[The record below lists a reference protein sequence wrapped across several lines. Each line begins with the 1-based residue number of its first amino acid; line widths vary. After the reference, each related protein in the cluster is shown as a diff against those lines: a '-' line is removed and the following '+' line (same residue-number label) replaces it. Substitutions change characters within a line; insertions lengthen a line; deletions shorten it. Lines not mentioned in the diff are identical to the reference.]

1 MQKNNYELNNLHYKM
16 YKNGKKWVFA
26 SVCALTLLTA
36 SGAVAHADDQAAA
49 PDQAQTTNAN
59 GSDDTS
65 TADQTTS
72 ATSNGS
78 AATSN
83 SAAATSNSAAATSE
97 AALAQVAATADQ
109 VTLTS
114 ASEAASQA
122 PQSANESAAS
132 ATSQAATSAAFA
144 PVEASQANVAMYK
157 AAATTNNV
165 DLSTITFSN
174 NAKSQ
179 AFIQSVA
186 QGAINGWHTY
196 QVLPSVTVAQAILE
210 SGWGSSYLS
219 TAAHNLFGIKGS
231 YNGNSIR
238 LQTREVYNGQSVY
251 IYDNFRAYANNDQS
265 VEDHGAF
272 LNQNSRY
279 HNLLGDTSYVSVA
292 NKLRADGYATDPNY
306 ASALINL
313 VQTYG
318 LDRLDSIALSGA
330 TAVNNKGNGA
340 ANNDAYNTSD
350 TGNGTSTSTGGTS
363 YYTVK
368 SGDTLSGIANNY
380 QTTVNTLARL
390 NNLANP
396 NLIYV
401 GQRLLVQQA
410 ATPSQP
416 QTTTPSTS
424 TTTAATYT
432 VKAGDTLGQIAAN
445 HQTSVNQLVQ
455 LNKLTN
461 PNLIYVGQVLTIK
474 QATSASQ
481 STTATPAKPTPTA
494 TYTVKAGD
502 TLSQIAANYGTSY
515 QNLAS
520 LNHLSNPNEI
530 YVGQTLKLQATTN
543 TSTQTTTSTP
553 AASTNQGTYTVKAG
567 DTLSAI
573 AAAHGTSYEAL
584 AQANG
589 ISNPNEIYV
598 GQTLKFTAPT
608 RTTLVTTTTAKRG
621 AYTVTAGDTLYEI
634 AQKVGVNWQH
644 LAQTNH
650 ISQPYTIY
658 VGQKLA
664 F

>member
-59 GSDDTS
+59 GSDAAS
-65 TADQTTS
+65 TTDQTTS

-78 AATSN
+78 AAD
-83 SAAATSNSAAATSE
+83 SNSAAATSE
-97 AALAQVAATADQ
+97 ASLAQVAATADQ

-144 PVEASQANVAMYK
+144 PVEASQASVAMYK

-368 SGDTLSGIANNY
+368 AGDTLSGIANSY

-416 QTTTPSTS
+416 QPTTPSTS

-455 LNKLTN
+455 LNKLAN

-481 STTATPAKPTPTA
+481 STTATPAKPAPTA

-502 TLSQIAANYGTSY
+502 TLSQIAASHGTSY

-530 YVGQTLKLQATTN
+530 YVGQTLKLQATT
-543 TSTQTTTSTP
+543 SPPAQTPTP

-608 RTTLVTTTTAKRG
+608 RTTSAKRG

-634 AQKVGVNWQH
+634 AQKVGVNWQQ

>member
-1 MQKNNYELNNLHYKM
+1 MQKNNYELNHLHYKM

-36 SGAVAHADDQAAA
+36 SGAVAHADDQATA

-59 GSDDTS
+59 GSDATS

-78 AATSN
+78 AAD
-83 SAAATSNSAAATSE
+83 SNSAAATSE
-97 AALAQVAATADQ
+97 ASLAQVAATADQ

-132 ATSQAATSAAFA
+132 ATSQAATSVASA
-144 PVEASQANVAMYK
+144 PVEASQASVAMYK

-390 NNLANP
+390 NNLSNP

-455 LNKLTN
+455 LNKLAN

-481 STTATPAKPTPTA
+481 STTATPAKPASSA

-502 TLSQIAANYGTSY
+502 TLSQIAASHGTSY

-530 YVGQTLKLQATTN
+530 YVGQTLKLQATT
-543 TSTQTTTSTP
+543 STPAQTPTP

-573 AAAHGTSYEAL
+573 AAAHGTSYEVL
-584 AQANG
+584 AQVNG

-598 GQTLKFTAPT
+598 GQTLKFTAAT
-608 RTTLVTTTTAKRG
+608 QTTAAKQG

>member
-1 MQKNNYELNNLHYKM
+1 MQKSNYELNHLHYKM

-49 PDQAQTTNAN
+49 PGQAQTTNAN
-59 GSDDTS
+59 GSDATS
-65 TADQTTS
+65 PADQTTS

-78 AATSN
+78 AAD
-83 SAAATSNSAAATSE
+83 SNSAAATSE
-97 AALAQVAATADQ
+97 VSLAQVAATADQ

-132 ATSQAATSAAFA
+132 ATSQAANSVASA
-144 PVEASQANVAMYK
+144 PVEASQASVAMYK
-157 AAATTNNV
+157 AAATTNKV

-368 SGDTLSGIANNY
+368 AGDTLSGIANNY

-416 QTTTPSTS
+416 QPTTPSTS

-455 LNKLTN
+455 LNKLAN

-481 STTATPAKPTPTA
+481 STTATPAKPASSA

-502 TLSQIAANYGTSY
+502 TLSQIAASHGTSY

-530 YVGQTLKLQATTN
+530 YVGQTLKLQATT
-543 TSTQTTTSTP
+543 STPAQTPTP

-573 AAAHGTSYEAL
+573 AAAHGTSYEVL
-584 AQANG
+584 AQVNG

-608 RTTLVTTTTAKRG
+608 RTTSVTTTSAKRG

-634 AQKVGVNWQH
+634 AQKVGVNWQQ

>member
-1 MQKNNYELNNLHYKM
+1 MQKNNYELNHLHYKM

-59 GSDDTS
+59 GSDVTS

-72 ATSNGS
+72 ATGNDS
-78 AATSN
+78 AAD
-83 SAAATSNSAAATSE
+83 SNSAAATSE
-97 AALAQVAATADQ
+97 ASLAQVAATADQ

-132 ATSQAATSAAFA
+132 ATSQASTSAASA
-144 PVEASQANVAMYK
+144 PVEASQASVAMYK
-157 AAATTNNV
+157 AAAMTNNV

-368 SGDTLSGIANNY
+368 AGDTLSGIANNY

-455 LNKLTN
+455 LNKLAN

-474 QATSASQ
+474 QATSSSQ
-481 STTATPAKPTPTA
+481 STTAAPAKPASTA

-502 TLSQIAANYGTSY
+502 TLSQIAASHGTSY

-608 RTTLVTTTTAKRG
+608 RTTSVTTTTAKRG

>member
-1 MQKNNYELNNLHYKM
+1 MQKNNYKLNHLHYKM

-59 GSDDTS
+59 GSDATS

-72 ATSNGS
+72 ATGNDS
-78 AATSN
+78 AAD
-83 SAAATSNSAAATSE
+83 SNSAAATSE
-97 AALAQVAATADQ
+97 ASLAQVAATADQ

-132 ATSQAATSAAFA
+132 ATSQASASAAFA
-144 PVEASQANVAMYK
+144 PVEASQASVAMYK

-424 TTTAATYT
+424 TTTVATYT

-455 LNKLTN
+455 LNKLAN

-481 STTATPAKPTPTA
+481 STTATPAKPASSA

-502 TLSQIAANYGTSY
+502 TLSQIAASHGTSY

-530 YVGQTLKLQATTN
+530 YVGQTLKLQATT
-543 TSTQTTTSTP
+543 STPAQTPTP

-573 AAAHGTSYEAL
+573 AAAHGTSYEVL
-584 AQANG
+584 AQVNG

-608 RTTLVTTTTAKRG
+608 RTTSVTTTSAKRG

-634 AQKVGVNWQH
+634 AQKVGVNWQQ

>member
-1 MQKNNYELNNLHYKM
+1 MQKNNYELNHLHYKM

-59 GSDDTS
+59 GSDATS

-78 AATSN
+78 AAD
-83 SAAATSNSAAATSE
+83 SNSAAATSE

-132 ATSQAATSAAFA
+132 ATSQAATSVASA
-144 PVEASQANVAMYK
+144 PVEASQASVAMYK

>member
-1 MQKNNYELNNLHYKM
+1 MQKNNYELNHLHYKM

-59 GSDDTS
+59 GSDATS

-78 AATSN
+78 AAD
-83 SAAATSNSAAATSE
+83 SNSAAATSE
-97 AALAQVAATADQ
+97 ASLAQVAATADQ

-144 PVEASQANVAMYK
+144 PVEASQASVAMYK

-165 DLSTITFSN
+165 DLSTIAFSN

-368 SGDTLSGIANNY
+368 AGDTLSGIANNY

-455 LNKLTN
+455 LNKLAN

-481 STTATPAKPTPTA
+481 STTATPAKPASSA

-502 TLSQIAANYGTSY
+502 TLSQIAASHGTSY

-530 YVGQTLKLQATTN
+530 YVGQTLKLQATT
-543 TSTQTTTSTP
+543 STP
-553 AASTNQGTYTVKAG
+553 AQTPTRAASTNQGTYTVKAG

-608 RTTLVTTTTAKRG
+608 RTTSVTTTSAKRG

-634 AQKVGVNWQH
+634 AQKVGVNWQQ

>member
-1 MQKNNYELNNLHYKM
+1 MQKNNYELNHLHYKM

-59 GSDDTS
+59 GSDATS

-72 ATSNGS
+72 ATGNDS
-78 AATSN
+78 
-83 SAAATSNSAAATSE
+83 AATSNSAAATSE

-132 ATSQAATSAAFA
+132 ATSQASTSAAFA
-144 PVEASQANVAMYK
+144 PVEASQASVAMYK

-455 LNKLTN
+455 LNKLAN

-515 QNLAS
+515 QTLAS

-573 AAAHGTSYEAL
+573 AAAHGTSYEVL
-584 AQANG
+584 AQVNG

-598 GQTLKFTAPT
+598 GQTLKFTAAT
-608 RTTLVTTTTAKRG
+608 QTTAAKQG

>member
-1 MQKNNYELNNLHYKM
+1 MQKNNYKLNHLHYKM

-59 GSDDTS
+59 GSDATS

-72 ATSNGS
+72 ATGNDS
-78 AATSN
+78 AAD
-83 SAAATSNSAAATSE
+83 SNSAAATSE

-132 ATSQAATSAAFA
+132 ATSQASTSAAFA
-144 PVEASQANVAMYK
+144 PVEASQASVAMYK

-481 STTATPAKPTPTA
+481 STTATPAKPASSA

-502 TLSQIAANYGTSY
+502 TLSQIAASHGTSY

-530 YVGQTLKLQATTN
+530 YVGQTLKLQATT
-543 TSTQTTTSTP
+543 STPAQTPTP

-573 AAAHGTSYEAL
+573 AAAHGTSYEVL
-584 AQANG
+584 AQVNG

-608 RTTLVTTTTAKRG
+608 RTTSVTTTSAKRG

-634 AQKVGVNWQH
+634 AQKVGVNWQQ

>member
-1 MQKNNYELNNLHYKM
+1 MQKNNYELNHLHYKM

-59 GSDDTS
+59 GSDATS

-78 AATSN
+78 AAD
-83 SAAATSNSAAATSE
+83 SNSAAATSE
-97 AALAQVAATADQ
+97 ASLAQVAATADQ

-132 ATSQAATSAAFA
+132 ATSQAATSVASA
-144 PVEASQANVAMYK
+144 PVKASQASVAMYK

-368 SGDTLSGIANNY
+368 AGDTLSGIANNY

-424 TTTAATYT
+424 TTTATTYT

-455 LNKLTN
+455 LNKLAN

-481 STTATPAKPTPTA
+481 STTATPAKPAPTA

-502 TLSQIAANYGTSY
+502 TLSQIAASHGTSY
-515 QNLAS
+515 QTLAS

-530 YVGQTLKLQATTN
+530 YVGQTLKLQATT
-543 TSTQTTTSTP
+543 STP
-553 AASTNQGTYTVKAG
+553 AQTPTRAASTNQGTYTVKAG

-573 AAAHGTSYEAL
+573 AAAHGTSYEVL
-584 AQANG
+584 AQVNG

-598 GQTLKFTAPT
+598 GQTLKFTAAT
-608 RTTLVTTTTAKRG
+608 QTTAAKQG

>member
-1 MQKNNYELNNLHYKM
+1 MQKNNYELNHLHYKM

-59 GSDDTS
+59 VSDATS

-72 ATSNGS
+72 ATGNDS
-78 AATSN
+78 
-83 SAAATSNSAAATSE
+83 AATSNSAAATSE

-132 ATSQAATSAAFA
+132 ATSQASTSAASA
-144 PVEASQANVAMYK
+144 PVEASQASVAMYK

-416 QTTTPSTS
+416 QPTTPSTS

-455 LNKLTN
+455 LNKLAN

-481 STTATPAKPTPTA
+481 STTATPAKPAPTA

-502 TLSQIAANYGTSY
+502 TLSQIAASHGTSY

-530 YVGQTLKLQATTN
+530 YVGQTLKLQATT
-543 TSTQTTTSTP
+543 STPAQTPTP

-608 RTTLVTTTTAKRG
+608 RTTSAKRG

-634 AQKVGVNWQH
+634 AQKVGVNWQQ

>member
-1 MQKNNYELNNLHYKM
+1 MQKNNYELNHLHYKM

-59 GSDDTS
+59 GSDAAS

-78 AATSN
+78 AAD
-83 SAAATSNSAAATSE
+83 SNSAAATSE
-97 AALAQVAATADQ
+97 ASLAQVAATADQ

-144 PVEASQANVAMYK
+144 PVEASQASVAMYK

-318 LDRLDSIALSGA
+318 LDRLDSIALSGE

-368 SGDTLSGIANNY
+368 AGDTLSGIANNY

-416 QTTTPSTS
+416 QPTTPSTR

-455 LNKLTN
+455 LNKLAN

-481 STTATPAKPTPTA
+481 STTATPAKPAPTA

-502 TLSQIAANYGTSY
+502 TLSQIAASHGTSY

-530 YVGQTLKLQATTN
+530 YVGQTLKLQATT
-543 TSTQTTTSTP
+543 STPAQTPTP

-608 RTTLVTTTTAKRG
+608 RTTSAKRG

-634 AQKVGVNWQH
+634 AQKVGVNWQQ

>member
-1 MQKNNYELNNLHYKM
+1 MQKNNYELNHLHYKM

-59 GSDDTS
+59 GSDATS
-65 TADQTTS
+65 PADQTTS

-78 AATSN
+78 AAD
-83 SAAATSNSAAATSE
+83 SNSAAATSE
-97 AALAQVAATADQ
+97 ASLAQVAATADQ

-122 PQSANESAAS
+122 PQSANENAAS
-132 ATSQAATSAAFA
+132 ATSQAATSVASA
-144 PVEASQANVAMYK
+144 PVEASQASVAMYK

-368 SGDTLSGIANNY
+368 AGDTLSGIANNY

-455 LNKLTN
+455 LNKLAN

-481 STTATPAKPTPTA
+481 STTAAPAKPASTA

-502 TLSQIAANYGTSY
+502 TLSQIAASHGTSY

-608 RTTLVTTTTAKRG
+608 RTTSVTTTTAKRG
-621 AYTVTAGDTLYEI
+621 VYTVTAGDTLYEI

>member
-1 MQKNNYELNNLHYKM
+1 MQKNNYELNHLHYKM

-59 GSDDTS
+59 GSDATS

-72 ATSNGS
+72 ATGNDS
-78 AATSN
+78 
-83 SAAATSNSAAATSE
+83 AATSNSAAATSE

-132 ATSQAATSAAFA
+132 ATSQASTSAAFA
-144 PVEASQANVAMYK
+144 PVEASQASVAMYK

-251 IYDNFRAYANNDQS
+251 IYDNFRAYTNNDQS

-318 LDRLDSIALSGA
+318 LDRLESIALSGA
-330 TAVNNKGNGA
+330 TAVNNKCNGA

-455 LNKLTN
+455 LNKLAN

-573 AAAHGTSYEAL
+573 AAAHGTSYEVL
-584 AQANG
+584 AQVNG

-598 GQTLKFTAPT
+598 GQTLKFTAAT
-608 RTTLVTTTTAKRG
+608 QTTAAKQG

>member
-1 MQKNNYELNNLHYKM
+1 
-16 YKNGKKWVFA
+16 
-26 SVCALTLLTA
+26 
-36 SGAVAHADDQAAA
+36 
-49 PDQAQTTNAN
+49 
-59 GSDDTS
+59 
-65 TADQTTS
+65 
-72 ATSNGS
+72 
-78 AATSN
+78 
-83 SAAATSNSAAATSE
+83 
-97 AALAQVAATADQ
+97 
-109 VTLTS
+109 
-114 ASEAASQA
+114 
-122 PQSANESAAS
+122 
-132 ATSQAATSAAFA
+132 
-144 PVEASQANVAMYK
+144 MYK

-455 LNKLTN
+455 LNKLAN

-481 STTATPAKPTPTA
+481 STTATPAKPASSA

-502 TLSQIAANYGTSY
+502 TLSQIAASHGTSY

-530 YVGQTLKLQATTN
+530 YVGQTLKLQATT
-543 TSTQTTTSTP
+543 STPAQTPTP

-573 AAAHGTSYEAL
+573 AAAHGTSYEVL
-584 AQANG
+584 AQVNG

-608 RTTLVTTTTAKRG
+608 RTTSVTTTSAKRG

-634 AQKVGVNWQH
+634 AQKVGVNWQQ

>member
-1 MQKNNYELNNLHYKM
+1 MQKNNYELNHLHYKM

-59 GSDDTS
+59 GSDATS
-65 TADQTTS
+65 PADQTTS

-78 AATSN
+78 AAD
-83 SAAATSNSAAATSE
+83 SNSAAATSE
-97 AALAQVAATADQ
+97 ASLAQVAATADQ

-122 PQSANESAAS
+122 PQSANENAAS
-132 ATSQAATSAAFA
+132 ATSQAATSVASA
-144 PVEASQANVAMYK
+144 PVEASQASVAMYK

-368 SGDTLSGIANNY
+368 AGDTLSGIANNY

-455 LNKLTN
+455 LNKLAN

-481 STTATPAKPTPTA
+481 STTAAPAKPASTA

-502 TLSQIAANYGTSY
+502 TLSQIAASHGTSY

-608 RTTLVTTTTAKRG
+608 RTTSVTTTTAKRG

>member
-1 MQKNNYELNNLHYKM
+1 MQKNNYKLNHLHYKM

-59 GSDDTS
+59 GSDATS

-72 ATSNGS
+72 ATGNDS
-78 AATSN
+78 AAD
-83 SAAATSNSAAATSE
+83 SNSAAATSE

-132 ATSQAATSAAFA
+132 ATSQAATSVASA
-144 PVEASQANVAMYK
+144 PVEASQASVAMYK

-424 TTTAATYT
+424 TTTVATYT

-481 STTATPAKPTPTA
+481 STTATPAKPASSA

-502 TLSQIAANYGTSY
+502 TLSQIAASHGTSY

-530 YVGQTLKLQATTN
+530 YVGQTLKLQATT
-543 TSTQTTTSTP
+543 STPAQTPTP

-573 AAAHGTSYEAL
+573 AAAHGTSYEVL
-584 AQANG
+584 AQVNG

-608 RTTLVTTTTAKRG
+608 RTTSVTTTSAKRG

-634 AQKVGVNWQH
+634 AQKVGVNWQQ

>member
-1 MQKNNYELNNLHYKM
+1 MQKNNYELNHLHYKM

-49 PDQAQTTNAN
+49 PGQAQTTNAN
-59 GSDDTS
+59 GSDATS

-72 ATSNGS
+72 ATGNDS
-78 AATSN
+78 
-83 SAAATSNSAAATSE
+83 AATSNSAAATSE

-132 ATSQAATSAAFA
+132 ATSQVATSAASA
-144 PVEASQANVAMYK
+144 PVEASQASVAMYK

-424 TTTAATYT
+424 TTTATTYT

-455 LNKLTN
+455 LNKLAN

-481 STTATPAKPTPTA
+481 STTATPAKPAPTA

-502 TLSQIAANYGTSY
+502 TLSQIAASHGTSY
-515 QNLAS
+515 QTLAS

-530 YVGQTLKLQATTN
+530 YVGQTLKLQATT
-543 TSTQTTTSTP
+543 STP
-553 AASTNQGTYTVKAG
+553 AQTPTRAASTNQGTYTVKAG

-573 AAAHGTSYEAL
+573 AAAHGTSYEVL
-584 AQANG
+584 AQVNG

-598 GQTLKFTAPT
+598 GQTLKFTAAT
-608 RTTLVTTTTAKRG
+608 QTTAAKQG

>member
-1 MQKNNYELNNLHYKM
+1 MQKNNYKLNHLHYKM

-59 GSDDTS
+59 GSDATS

-72 ATSNGS
+72 ATGNDS
-78 AATSN
+78 AAD
-83 SAAATSNSAAATSE
+83 SNSAAATSE
-97 AALAQVAATADQ
+97 ASLAQVAATADQ

-132 ATSQAATSAAFA
+132 ATSQAATSVASA
-144 PVEASQANVAMYK
+144 PVEASQASVAMYK

-424 TTTAATYT
+424 TTTVATYT

-455 LNKLTN
+455 LNKLAN

-481 STTATPAKPTPTA
+481 STTATPAKPASSA

-515 QNLAS
+515 QTLAS

-543 TSTQTTTSTP
+543 TSTQTTTPTP

-573 AAAHGTSYEAL
+573 AAAHGTSYEVL
-584 AQANG
+584 AQVNG

-598 GQTLKFTAPT
+598 GQTLKFTAAT
-608 RTTLVTTTTAKRG
+608 QTTAAKQG

>member
-1 MQKNNYELNNLHYKM
+1 MQKNNYKLNHLHYKM

-59 GSDDTS
+59 GSDATS

-72 ATSNGS
+72 ATGNDS
-78 AATSN
+78 AAD
-83 SAAATSNSAAATSE
+83 SNSAAATSE
-97 AALAQVAATADQ
+97 ASLAQVAATADQ

-132 ATSQAATSAAFA
+132 ATSQASASAAFA
-144 PVEASQANVAMYK
+144 PVEASQASVAMYK

-424 TTTAATYT
+424 TTTVATYT

-481 STTATPAKPTPTA
+481 STTATPAKPASSA

-502 TLSQIAANYGTSY
+502 TLSQIAASHGTSY

-530 YVGQTLKLQATTN
+530 YVGQTLKLQATT
-543 TSTQTTTSTP
+543 STPAQTPTP

-573 AAAHGTSYEAL
+573 AAAHGTSYEVL
-584 AQANG
+584 AQVNG

-608 RTTLVTTTTAKRG
+608 RTTSVTTTSAKRG

-634 AQKVGVNWQH
+634 AQKVGVNWQQ

>member
-1 MQKNNYELNNLHYKM
+1 MQKNNYELNHLHYKM

-59 GSDDTS
+59 GSDATS

-72 ATSNGS
+72 ATGNDS
-78 AATSN
+78 
-83 SAAATSNSAAATSE
+83 AATSNSAAATSE

-132 ATSQAATSAAFA
+132 ATSQASTSAAFA
-144 PVEASQANVAMYK
+144 PVEASQASVAMYK

-330 TAVNNKGNGA
+330 TAVNNKGNGS

-368 SGDTLSGIANNY
+368 AGDTLSGIANNY

-416 QTTTPSTS
+416 QPTTPSTS

-455 LNKLTN
+455 LNKLAN
-461 PNLIYVGQVLTIK
+461 PNLIYVGQVLMIK
-474 QATSASQ
+474 QATSVSQ
-481 STTATPAKPTPTA
+481 STTAMPAKPASSA
-494 TYTVKAGD
+494 TYTVKVGD
-502 TLSQIAANYGTSY
+502 TLSQIAASHGTSY
-515 QNLAS
+515 QTLAS

-530 YVGQTLKLQATTN
+530 YVGQTLKLQATTG
-543 TSTQTTTSTP
+543 TPVQTTTSTP

-573 AAAHGTSYEAL
+573 ATAHGTSYEVL
-584 AQANG
+584 AQVNG

-598 GQTLKFTAPT
+598 GQTLKFTAAT
-608 RTTLVTTTTAKRG
+608 QTTAAKQG
-621 AYTVTAGDTLYEI
+621 TYTVTAGDTLYEI

>member
-1 MQKNNYELNNLHYKM
+1 MQKNNYKLNHLHYKM

-59 GSDDTS
+59 GSDATS

-72 ATSNGS
+72 ATGNDS
-78 AATSN
+78 AAD
-83 SAAATSNSAAATSE
+83 SNSAAATSE

-132 ATSQAATSAAFA
+132 ATSQASTSAAFA
-144 PVEASQANVAMYK
+144 PVEASQASVAMYK

-424 TTTAATYT
+424 TTTVATYT

-455 LNKLTN
+455 LNKLAN

-481 STTATPAKPTPTA
+481 STTATPAKPASSA

-502 TLSQIAANYGTSY
+502 TLSQIAASHGTSY

-530 YVGQTLKLQATTN
+530 YVGQTLKLQATT
-543 TSTQTTTSTP
+543 STPAQTPTP

-573 AAAHGTSYEAL
+573 AAAHGTSYEVL
-584 AQANG
+584 AQVNG

-608 RTTLVTTTTAKRG
+608 RTTSVTTTSAKRG

-634 AQKVGVNWQH
+634 AQKVGVNWQQ

>member
-1 MQKNNYELNNLHYKM
+1 MQKNNYELNHLHYKM

-59 GSDDTS
+59 GSDATS

-78 AATSN
+78 AAD
-83 SAAATSNSAAATSE
+83 SNSAAATSE

-132 ATSQAATSAAFA
+132 ATSQAATSVASA
-144 PVEASQANVAMYK
+144 PVEASQASVAMYK

-455 LNKLTN
+455 LNKLAN

-530 YVGQTLKLQATTN
+530 YVGQTLKLQATT
-543 TSTQTTTSTP
+543 STPAQTPTP

>member
-1 MQKNNYELNNLHYKM
+1 MQKNNYELNHLHYKM

-59 GSDDTS
+59 GSDATS

-78 AATSN
+78 AAD
-83 SAAATSNSAAATSE
+83 SNSAAATSE
-97 AALAQVAATADQ
+97 ASLAQVAATADQ

-132 ATSQAATSAAFA
+132 ATSQAATSVASA
-144 PVEASQANVAMYK
+144 PVEASQASVAMYK

-455 LNKLTN
+455 LNKLAN

-474 QATSASQ
+474 QATSVSQ
-481 STTATPAKPTPTA
+481 STTATPAKPASSA

-502 TLSQIAANYGTSY
+502 TLSQIAASHGTSY
-515 QNLAS
+515 QTLAS

-530 YVGQTLKLQATTN
+530 YVGQTLKLQATT
-543 TSTQTTTSTP
+543 STPAQTPTP

-573 AAAHGTSYEAL
+573 AAAHGTSYEVL
-584 AQANG
+584 AQVNG

-598 GQTLKFTAPT
+598 GQTLKFTAAT
-608 RTTLVTTTTAKRG
+608 QTTAAKQG

>member
-1 MQKNNYELNNLHYKM
+1 MQKNNYKLNHLHYKM

-59 GSDDTS
+59 GSDATS

-72 ATSNGS
+72 ATGNDS
-78 AATSN
+78 
-83 SAAATSNSAAATSE
+83 AATSNSAAATSE

-132 ATSQAATSAAFA
+132 ATSQASTSAAFA
-144 PVEASQANVAMYK
+144 PVEASQASVAMYK

-424 TTTAATYT
+424 TTTVATYT

-455 LNKLTN
+455 LNKLAN

-481 STTATPAKPTPTA
+481 STTATPAKPASSA

-502 TLSQIAANYGTSY
+502 TLSQIAASHGTSY

-530 YVGQTLKLQATTN
+530 YVGQTLKLQATT
-543 TSTQTTTSTP
+543 STPAQTPTP

-573 AAAHGTSYEAL
+573 AAAHGTSYEVL
-584 AQANG
+584 AQVNG

-608 RTTLVTTTTAKRG
+608 RTTSVTTTSAKRG

-634 AQKVGVNWQH
+634 AQKVGVNWQQ

>member
-1 MQKNNYELNNLHYKM
+1 MQKNNYELNHLHYKM

-59 GSDDTS
+59 GSDATS

-72 ATSNGS
+72 ATGN
-78 AATSN
+78 N
-83 SAAATSNSAAATSE
+83 SAADSNSAAATSE
-97 AALAQVAATADQ
+97 ASLAQVAATADQ

-132 ATSQAATSAAFA
+132 ATSQAATSVASA
-144 PVEASQANVAMYK
+144 PVEAGQASVAMYK

-368 SGDTLSGIANNY
+368 AGDTLSGIANNY

-416 QTTTPSTS
+416 QPTTPSTS

-455 LNKLTN
+455 LNKLAN

-481 STTATPAKPTPTA
+481 STTATPAKPAPTA

-502 TLSQIAANYGTSY
+502 TLSQIAASHGTSY

-530 YVGQTLKLQATTN
+530 YVGQTLKLQATT
-543 TSTQTTTSTP
+543 STPAQTPTP

-608 RTTLVTTTTAKRG
+608 RTTSAKRG

-634 AQKVGVNWQH
+634 AQKVGVNWQQ

>member
-1 MQKNNYELNNLHYKM
+1 MQKNNYELNHLHYKM

-59 GSDDTS
+59 GSDATS

-78 AATSN
+78 AAD
-83 SAAATSNSAAATSE
+83 SNSAAATSE
-97 AALAQVAATADQ
+97 ASLAQVAATADQ

-132 ATSQAATSAAFA
+132 ATSQAATSVASA
-144 PVEASQANVAMYK
+144 PVEASQASVAMYK

-368 SGDTLSGIANNY
+368 AGDTLSGIANNY

-401 GQRLLVQQA
+401 GQRLMAQQA

-416 QTTTPSTS
+416 QPTTPSTS

-455 LNKLTN
+455 LNKLAN

-481 STTATPAKPTPTA
+481 STTATPAKPAPTA

-502 TLSQIAANYGTSY
+502 TLSQIAASHGTSY

-530 YVGQTLKLQATTN
+530 YVGQTLKLQATT
-543 TSTQTTTSTP
+543 STPAQTPTP

-608 RTTLVTTTTAKRG
+608 RTTSVTTTSAKRG

-634 AQKVGVNWQH
+634 AQKVGVNWQQ

>member
-26 SVCALTLLTA
+26 SVCALTLLTV

-59 GSDDTS
+59 GSDATS

-72 ATSNGS
+72 ATGNDS
-78 AATSN
+78 AAD
-83 SAAATSNSAAATSE
+83 SNSAAATSE
-97 AALAQVAATADQ
+97 ASLAQVAATADQ

-132 ATSQAATSAAFA
+132 ATSQAATSVASA
-144 PVEASQANVAMYK
+144 PVEASQASVAMYK

-368 SGDTLSGIANNY
+368 AGDTLSGIANNY

-416 QTTTPSTS
+416 QPTTPSTS

-455 LNKLTN
+455 LNKLAN

-481 STTATPAKPTPTA
+481 STTATPAKPAPTA

-502 TLSQIAANYGTSY
+502 TLSQIAASHGTSY

-530 YVGQTLKLQATTN
+530 YVGQTLKLQATT
-543 TSTQTTTSTP
+543 STPAQTPTP

-608 RTTLVTTTTAKRG
+608 RTTSVTTTTAKRG

>member
-59 GSDDTS
+59 GSDAAS

-78 AATSN
+78 AAD
-83 SAAATSNSAAATSE
+83 SNSAAATSE
-97 AALAQVAATADQ
+97 ASLAQVAATADQ

-144 PVEASQANVAMYK
+144 PVEASQASVAMYK

-368 SGDTLSGIANNY
+368 AGDTLSGIANNY

-416 QTTTPSTS
+416 QPTTPSTR

-455 LNKLTN
+455 LNKLAN

-481 STTATPAKPTPTA
+481 STTATPAKPAPTA

-502 TLSQIAANYGTSY
+502 TLSQIAASHGTSY

-530 YVGQTLKLQATTN
+530 YVGQTLKLQATT
-543 TSTQTTTSTP
+543 STPAQTPTP

-608 RTTLVTTTTAKRG
+608 RTTSAKRG

-634 AQKVGVNWQH
+634 AQKVGVNWQQ

>member
-59 GSDDTS
+59 GSDAAS

-78 AATSN
+78 AAD
-83 SAAATSNSAAATSE
+83 SNSAAATSE
-97 AALAQVAATADQ
+97 ASLAQVAATADQ

-144 PVEASQANVAMYK
+144 PVEASQASVAMYK

-368 SGDTLSGIANNY
+368 AGDTLSGIANNY

-416 QTTTPSTS
+416 QPTTPSTS

-455 LNKLTN
+455 LNKLAN

-481 STTATPAKPTPTA
+481 STTATPAKPAPTA

-502 TLSQIAANYGTSY
+502 TLSQIAASHGTSY

-530 YVGQTLKLQATTN
+530 YVGQTLKLQATT
-543 TSTQTTTSTP
+543 STPAQTPTP

-573 AAAHGTSYEAL
+573 AAAHGTSYKVL
-584 AQANG
+584 AQVNG

-608 RTTLVTTTTAKRG
+608 RTTSVTTTSAKRG

-634 AQKVGVNWQH
+634 AQKVGVNWQQ

>member
-1 MQKNNYELNNLHYKM
+1 MQKNNYELNHLHYKM

-59 GSDDTS
+59 GSDATS

-78 AATSN
+78 AAD
-83 SAAATSNSAAATSE
+83 SNSAAATSE
-97 AALAQVAATADQ
+97 ASLAQVAATADQ

-132 ATSQAATSAAFA
+132 ATSQAATSVASA
-144 PVEASQANVAMYK
+144 PVEASQASVAMYK

-368 SGDTLSGIANNY
+368 AGDTLSGIANNY

-416 QTTTPSTS
+416 QPTTPSTS

-455 LNKLTN
+455 LNKLAN

-481 STTATPAKPTPTA
+481 STTATPAKPAPTA

-502 TLSQIAANYGTSY
+502 TLSQIAASHGTSY

-530 YVGQTLKLQATTN
+530 YVGQTLKLQATT
-543 TSTQTTTSTP
+543 STPAQTPTP

-608 RTTLVTTTTAKRG
+608 RTTSVTTTSAKRG

-634 AQKVGVNWQH
+634 AQKVGVNWQQ

>member
-59 GSDDTS
+59 GSDAAS
-65 TADQTTS
+65 TANQTTS

-78 AATSN
+78 AADSN
-83 SAAATSNSAAATSE
+83 SEAATSE
-97 AALAQVAATADQ
+97 ASLAQVAATADQ

-122 PQSANESAAS
+122 PQSANESTAS
-132 ATSQAATSAAFA
+132 ATSQAATSVASA
-144 PVEASQANVAMYK
+144 PVEASQASVAMYK

-455 LNKLTN
+455 LNKLAN

-474 QATSASQ
+474 QATSANQ
-481 STTATPAKPTPTA
+481 STTATPAKPASSA

-502 TLSQIAANYGTSY
+502 TLSQIAASHGTSY

-530 YVGQTLKLQATTN
+530 YVGQTLKLQATT
-543 TSTQTTTSTP
+543 STPAQTPTP

-573 AAAHGTSYEAL
+573 AAAHSTSYEVL
-584 AQANG
+584 AQVNG

-608 RTTLVTTTTAKRG
+608 RTTSVTTTSAKRG

-634 AQKVGVNWQH
+634 AQKVGVNWQQ

>member
-1 MQKNNYELNNLHYKM
+1 MQKNNYELNHLHYKM

-59 GSDDTS
+59 GSDATS

-72 ATSNGS
+72 ATGNDS
-78 AATSN
+78 
-83 SAAATSNSAAATSE
+83 AATSNSAAATSE

-132 ATSQAATSAAFA
+132 ATSQASTSAAFA
-144 PVEASQANVAMYK
+144 PVEASQASVAMYK

-455 LNKLTN
+455 LNKLAN

-474 QATSASQ
+474 QATSVSQ
-481 STTATPAKPTPTA
+481 STTATPAKPASSA

-530 YVGQTLKLQATTN
+530 YVGQTLKLQAPTG
-543 TSTQTTTSTP
+543 TSVQTTTPAP

-573 AAAHGTSYEAL
+573 AAAHGTSYEVL
-584 AQANG
+584 AQVNG

-598 GQTLKFTAPT
+598 GQTLKFTAAT
-608 RTTLVTTTTAKRG
+608 QTTAAKQG

>member
-59 GSDDTS
+59 GSDATS

-72 ATSNGS
+72 ATGNDS
-78 AATSN
+78 AAD
-83 SAAATSNSAAATSE
+83 SNSAAATSE
-97 AALAQVAATADQ
+97 ASLAQVAATADQ

-132 ATSQAATSAAFA
+132 ATSQAATSVASA
-144 PVEASQANVAMYK
+144 PVEASQASVAMYK

-368 SGDTLSGIANNY
+368 AGDTLSGIANNY

-416 QTTTPSTS
+416 QPTTPSTS

-455 LNKLTN
+455 LNKLAN

-481 STTATPAKPTPTA
+481 STTAAPAKPASTA

-502 TLSQIAANYGTSY
+502 TLSQIAASHGTSY

-608 RTTLVTTTTAKRG
+608 RTTSVTTTTAKRG

>member
-1 MQKNNYELNNLHYKM
+1 MQKNNYELNHLHYKM

-59 GSDDTS
+59 GSDATS

-72 ATSNGS
+72 ATGNDS
-78 AATSN
+78 AAD
-83 SAAATSNSAAATSE
+83 SNSAAATSE
-97 AALAQVAATADQ
+97 ASLAQVAATADQ

-132 ATSQAATSAAFA
+132 ATSQAATSVASA
-144 PVEASQANVAMYK
+144 PVEASQASVAMYK

-424 TTTAATYT
+424 TTTVATYT

-481 STTATPAKPTPTA
+481 STTATPAKPASSA

-502 TLSQIAANYGTSY
+502 TLSQIAASHGTSY

-530 YVGQTLKLQATTN
+530 YVGQTLKLQATT
-543 TSTQTTTSTP
+543 STPAQTPTP

-573 AAAHGTSYEAL
+573 AAAHGTSYEVL
-584 AQANG
+584 AQVNG

-608 RTTLVTTTTAKRG
+608 RTTSVTTTSAKRG

>member
-1 MQKNNYELNNLHYKM
+1 MQKNNYKLNHLHYKM

-59 GSDDTS
+59 GSDATS

-72 ATSNGS
+72 ATGNDG
-78 AATSN
+78 AAD
-83 SAAATSNSAAATSE
+83 SNSAAATSE
-97 AALAQVAATADQ
+97 ASLAQVAATADQ

-132 ATSQAATSAAFA
+132 ATSQAATSVASA
-144 PVEASQANVAMYK
+144 PVEASQASVAMYK

-424 TTTAATYT
+424 TTTVATYT

-481 STTATPAKPTPTA
+481 STTATPAKPASSA

-502 TLSQIAANYGTSY
+502 TLSQIAASHGTSY

-530 YVGQTLKLQATTN
+530 YVGQTLKLQATT
-543 TSTQTTTSTP
+543 STPAQTPTP

-573 AAAHGTSYEAL
+573 AAAHGTSYEVL
-584 AQANG
+584 AQVNG

-608 RTTLVTTTTAKRG
+608 RTTSVTTTSAKRG

-634 AQKVGVNWQH
+634 AQKVGVNWQQ

>member
-59 GSDDTS
+59 GSDAAS
-65 TADQTTS
+65 TANQTTS

-78 AATSN
+78 AAD
-83 SAAATSNSAAATSE
+83 SNSAAATSE
-97 AALAQVAATADQ
+97 ASLAQVAATADQ

-122 PQSANESAAS
+122 PQIANESAAS
-132 ATSQAATSAAFA
+132 ATSQAATSVASA
-144 PVEASQANVAMYK
+144 PVEASQASVAMYK

-368 SGDTLSGIANNY
+368 AGDTLSGIANNY

-455 LNKLTN
+455 LNKLAN

-481 STTATPAKPTPTA
+481 STTATPAKPAPTA

-502 TLSQIAANYGTSY
+502 TLSQIAASHGTSY

-530 YVGQTLKLQATTN
+530 YVGQTLKLQATT
-543 TSTQTTTSTP
+543 STPAQTPTP

-573 AAAHGTSYEAL
+573 AAAHGTSYEVL
-584 AQANG
+584 AQVNG

-608 RTTLVTTTTAKRG
+608 RTTSVTTTSAKRG

-634 AQKVGVNWQH
+634 AQKVGVNWQQ